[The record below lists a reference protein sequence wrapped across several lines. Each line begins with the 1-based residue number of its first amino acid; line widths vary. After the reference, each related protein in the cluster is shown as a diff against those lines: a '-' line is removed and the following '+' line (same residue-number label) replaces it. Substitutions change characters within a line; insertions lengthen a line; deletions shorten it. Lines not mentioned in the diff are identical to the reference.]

1 MLPPYKIYS
10 KLWYPKNLTGD
21 LAGGYQAFS
30 ALFLLSFDKA
40 TSLLT
45 NRSKQQIIVHGNNVA
60 IVINQINQMYLE
72 GYRVTSIVGQS
83 ISTSINGYYAYGEPS
98 HRTEYGEIIVIM
110 EK

>member
-1 MLPPYKIYS
+1 MSAS
-10 KLWYPKNLTGD
+10 KNNILTGV
-21 LAGGYQAFS
+21 AIV

-45 NRSKQQIIVHGNNVA
+45 NRSKQQIIVHGTNAASV
-60 IVINQINQMYLE
+60 VSQINSMYSQ

-83 ISTSINGYYAYGEPS
+83 VGSSQHQYYAS
-98 HRTEYGEIIVIM
+98 HINANIHDISGEIIVIM

>member
-1 MLPPYKIYS
+1 M
-10 KLWYPKNLTGD
+10 KNNILTTV
-21 LAGGYQAFS
+21 AIV

-45 NRSKQQIIVHGNNVA
+45 QRSKQQIIVHGTNATV
-60 IVINQINQMYLE
+60 VVNQINQMYSQ

-83 ISTSINGYYAYGEPS
+83 VASVLAADNRCYPVSGERHIN
-98 HRTEYGEIIVIM
+98 EYGEIVVIM

>member
-1 MLPPYKIYS
+1 M
-10 KLWYPKNLTGD
+10 KNNILTVV
-21 LAGGYQAFS
+21 AIV

-45 NRSKQQIIVHGNNVA
+45 NRSKQQIIVHGTNA
-60 IVINQINQMYLE
+60 TSVINQINQMYSA

-83 ISTSINGYYAYGEPS
+83 VASSQFYYYADRS
-98 HRTEYGEIIVIM
+98 FNNTHDVYGEIIVIM